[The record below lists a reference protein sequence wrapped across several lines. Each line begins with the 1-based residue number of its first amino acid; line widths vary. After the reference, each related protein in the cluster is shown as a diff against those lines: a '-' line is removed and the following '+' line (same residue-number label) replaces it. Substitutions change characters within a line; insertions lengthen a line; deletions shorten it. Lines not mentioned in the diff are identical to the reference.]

1 MLVKVRVALSVPL
14 TCGLKVTVKGTLFPA
29 EMTAGNDKPLIV
41 KRELFVL
48 AAVTVTFA
56 TLALRLPEAVPLVPT
71 TTLPTAKVAGVAVN
85 CPAAI
90 VPVPARDIDKVGLVP
105 LDVTAT
111 LPLAL
116 LADEGVKVTV
126 KVALCAAA
134 SVTGV
139 EIPLNAKP
147 VPLIPTLEIVRVEPP
162 VLVTLS
168 DNRRLLP
175 TWTVP
180 KSRLVGLAPSAPG
193 VTPVPETAIDTE
205 GFTASDV
212 MVTLPLEVPVVAG
225 AKLIV
230 KVVFA
235 EAFNASGVAI
245 PLSLNPLPLAEA

>member
-1 MLVKVRVALSVPL
+1 M
-14 TCGLKVTVKGTLFPA
+14 KGTLFPA

-41 KRELFVL
+41 KRELLVL

-71 TTLPTAKVAGVAVN
+71 TTLPTGKVAGVAVN

-90 VPVPARDIDKVGLVP
+90 VPVPARDIDKVGLDP

-116 LADEGVKVTV
+116 PAAAGVKVTV

-162 VLVTLS
+162 VFVTLS

-175 TWTVP
+175 T
-180 KSRLVGLAPSAPG
+180 
-193 VTPVPETAIDTE
+193 
-205 GFTASDV
+205 
-212 MVTLPLEVPVVAG
+212 
-225 AKLIV
+225 
-230 KVVFA
+230 
-235 EAFNASGVAI
+235 
-245 PLSLNPLPLAEA
+245 